1 VKAMANS
8 FRPYLPLIV
17 IGALALALLVGAA
30 AVLVF
35 NIQPQMAGSSLSKTP
50 TATIVLYEGE
60 LSNGKFGFGT
70 APNNMTSPGP
80 TIGFSTS
87 DTINITVVNV
97 GKLPHDFAIT
107 ATPTVGASV
116 LFNAM
121 IGSPSNPLMSGQ
133 TGSVIF
139 KPYNGAF
146 DYWYISTVSGDV
158 GAGMYGA
165 VIVSSATGPAF
176 P

>member
-1 VKAMANS
+1 MTNS
-8 FRPYLPLIV
+8 YRPYLPLIG
-17 IGALALALLVGAA
+17 IGALALALLIGAA
-30 AVLVF
+30 AVLIF
-35 NIQPQMAGSSLSKTP
+35 NIQPQMAVSNPSKTP

-70 APNNMTSPGP
+70 APNNLTSPGP

-97 GKLPHDFAIT
+97 GKLPHAFAIT
-107 ATPTVGASV
+107 STPTGGPV

-121 IGSPSNPLMSGQ
+121 IGSASNPLMPGQ
-133 TGSVIF
+133 GGSVICR
-139 KPYNGAF
+139 PYNAAF
-146 DYWYISTVSGDV
+146 DYWYISPVSGDV
-158 GAGMYGA
+158 AAGMYGA
-165 VIVSSATGPAF
+165 VVVSSVTGPAY